1 MNKGKQLGILLDE
14 ADILHRQMNQIFL
27 KQGLTTP
34 DLSLLSAGDRSEWNR
49 LYEQSKEISDKIC
62 KLINGKLTQ

>member
-1 MNKGKQLGILLDE
+1 MNKGEQLGILLDE

-34 DLSLLSAGDRSEWNR
+34 DLSLLSTSDRAEWNR